1 MRNLVEF
8 IPDVD
13 VLLKLAPE
21 ELGKV
26 LLRLAIENEQNGMF
40 HPESA
45 LTTMVGTGM
54 TAEPVPAYPQN
65 RMPQIEVAVAE
76 AWQWLH
82 IHIMIVPA
90 PSVNGGNGWMM
101 LGRRGRALVDNDQA
115 FDSYRQAAAFPKELL
130 HAAIADR
137 VWIELARGNFDG
149 AVFAAFKEVEVRV
162 RQAAKLAPTDI
173 GVSLMR
179 KAFHPDNGPLTDSA
193 QPAAEREGLMHLFS
207 GAIASYKNPHSH
219 RTVVL
224 SDPHEAQ
231 EMVLLASHL
240 LRIVDARAH

>member
-1 MRNLVEF
+1 M
-8 IPDVD
+8 
-13 VLLKLAPE
+13 LLKLAPE

-45 LTTMVGTGM
+45 LTTLVGTGM
-54 TAEPVPAYPQN
+54 TAELVPAYPQN

-76 AWQWLH
+76 AWQWLR

-115 FDSYRQAAAFPKELL
+115 FDNYRQAAAFPKKLL
-130 HAAIADR
+130 HAAIADL

-149 AVFAAFKEVEVRV
+149 AVFAAFKEVEVKV

-173 GVSLMR
+173 GV
-179 KAFHPDNGPLTDSA
+179 PLI
-193 QPAAEREGLMHLFS
+193 PLC
-207 GAIASYKNPHSH
+207 HSSCRLH
-219 RTVVL
+219 
-224 SDPHEAQ
+224 
-231 EMVLLASHL
+231 
-240 LRIVDARAH
+240 